1 MFKGFQK
8 LMVLKELIKND
19 LSGYSLIKRLEEIT
33 GKKPSPGYIYPLLK
47 ELTTHKYIIKKV
59 DGRKNIY
66 SIVQKGK
73 KLLGELQKDN
83 DELQS
88 FTTKLASM
96 RNNMGSAQKRTM
108 SFISKNF
115 DAHSGKILM
124 DTPLFLKFMKAR
136 MLVFKSDFKIKKKQ
150 YRKIITDATKKLNE
164 LAKK

>member
-1 MFKGFQK
+1 MI
-8 LMVLKELIKND
+8 LKELIKNF
-19 LSGYSLIKRLEEIT
+19 LSVYSLIKIIEVIT

-66 SIVQKGK
+66 FIVQKGK
-73 KLLGELQKDN
+73 KLLKELQKDN

-96 RNNMGSAQKRTM
+96 RNNMDSAQKRAM

-115 DAHSGKILM
+115 DAHSGKLMM
-124 DTPLFLKFMKAR
+124 DTPLFLRFMKAR
-136 MLVFKSDFKIKKKQ
+136 MLVFKNDFKNKKKG
-150 YRKIITDATKKLNE
+150 I
-164 LAKK
+164 